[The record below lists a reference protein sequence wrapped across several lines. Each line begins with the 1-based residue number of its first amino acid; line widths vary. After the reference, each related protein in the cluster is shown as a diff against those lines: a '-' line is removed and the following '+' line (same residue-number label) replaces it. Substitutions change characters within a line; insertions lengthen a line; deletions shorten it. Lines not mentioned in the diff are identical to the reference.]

1 MPRFMLLAATAFLA
15 ATAAIAQPAA
25 QRGVGVDLA
34 GIDRSA
40 APGDGF
46 DQYANGAWR
55 TAHPIPADRSSIGS
69 FLTAALLVEQ
79 RNNEIITGAAR
90 GNPAAGT
97 NERRIADYYAA
108 YLDRATIDRR
118 GVEPLQPHLQRI
130 AAISNRQQLS
140 AALGASMRAD
150 VDPLNATNFQ
160 TENLFGVF
168 VAQGLQQPDRN
179 MAYLLQG
186 GLGLPDRDYYV
197 SDAAPMV
204 RVRDAYRAY
213 IGQMLALM
221 GVENAEQRAQAI
233 FDLETSIARVHAT
246 ATDAQDPHRVQTW
259 ARAEYATRAPGIDW
273 DAFFQAAQL
282 SGQEQIIAW
291 HPEPLIG
298 IAALVGSEPIE
309 VWRDYL
315 AFHTASRFAGVLP
328 QAYDDLRFSFYGRTL
343 SGAQQQRPRERRA
356 IQATG
361 GALIDAM
368 GQIYVQRHFPA
379 SARAD
384 VQAMV
389 QNIVNAF
396 DRRLQSATWLAPA
409 TLAEARRKVET
420 VTVGI
425 GYPDHWR
432 DYSSLEIRGDDAFGN
447 AWRAQEF
454 EYRHQLAK
462 LGQPVERG
470 EWWLGAH
477 TVNAVFLPLQNAM
490 NFPAGIL
497 EAPFYDRNADPAYNY
512 GAIGSV
518 IGHEISHSFDN
529 LGAEFD
535 AEGRLRNWWTPQDQ
549 ARFREASQ
557 ALIRQY
563 DAYQAFPDLH
573 LNGTLTLGE
582 DLSDLAGLA
591 AAYDAWRAS
600 LNGREAPVIEGLT
613 GDQRFFLGYAQSRRE
628 STREATM
635 RNLIATDGHSLGR
648 WRAETVRNV
657 DAWYTAFNVRSG
669 QRLYLAPE
677 QRVRIW

>member
-1 MPRFMLLAATAFLA
+1 MRFLA
-15 ATAAIAQPAA
+15 AAALLLTVTGSLTAQTAHHN
-25 QRGVGVDLA
+25 GVGVDLA
-34 GIDRSA
+34 GIDRSVQ
-40 APGDGF
+40 PGDGF

-55 TAHPIPADRSSIGS
+55 AATPIPPDRSSIGA

-90 GNPAAGT
+90 GNPAPGT

-118 GVEPLQPHLQRI
+118 GTEPLQPHLARI
-130 AAISNRQQLS
+130 AAISDRRALS

-150 VDPLNATNFQ
+150 VDPLNATNFF

-186 GLGLPDRDYYV
+186 GLGLPDRDYYL
-197 SDAAPMV
+197 SEAAPII
-204 RVRDAYRAY
+204 RVRDAYRTY
-213 IGQMLALM
+213 IGQMLTLM
-221 GVENAEQRAQAI
+221 GMTNAEQRAQRI
-233 FDLETSIARVHAT
+233 FDLETRIARVHAT
-246 ATDAQDPHRVQTW
+246 ATAAQDPHAVQTW
-259 ARAEYATRAPGIDW
+259 RRAEFATRAPGIDW

-282 SGQEQIIAW
+282 SGQDEIIAW
-291 HPEPLIG
+291 HPQPTIG
-298 IAALVGSEPIE
+298 ISALVGSEPVE

-315 AFHTASRFAGVLP
+315 AFHTASRFAAVLP
-328 QAYDDLRFSFYGRTL
+328 QAYDDLRFSFYGRVL
-343 SGAQQQRPRERRA
+343 SGQQQQRPRERRA
-356 IQATG
+356 IQATSN
-361 GALIDAM
+361 ALLDAM
-368 GQIYVQRHFPA
+368 GQTYVRRHFPA

-384 VQAMV
+384 VQTMV
-389 QNIVNAF
+389 RNIVGAF
-396 DRRLQSATWLAPA
+396 DRRLQNATWLAPA
-409 TLAEARRKVET
+409 TLREARRKVET

-425 GYPDHWR
+425 GYPDRWR
-432 DYSSLEIRGDDAFGN
+432 DYSRLEIRADDAFGN
-447 AWRAQEF
+447 AWRAQEA
-454 EYRHQLAK
+454 EYRHQLSK
-462 LGQPVERG
+462 LGQPVDRN

-497 EAPFYDRNADPAYNY
+497 EPPFYDRNADPAYNY

-557 ALIRQY
+557 ALVRQY
-563 DAYQAFPDLH
+563 SAYQAFPDLH
-573 LNGTLTLGE
+573 LNGELTLGE

-591 AAYDAWRAS
+591 AAYDAYRAS
-600 LNGREAPVIEGLT
+600 LNGREPPVIDGLT
-613 GDQRFFLGYAQSRRE
+613 GDQRFFLGYANAHRE
-628 STREATM
+628 STREATL
-635 RNLIATDGHSLGR
+635 RNLIATDGHSPGR
-648 WRAETVRNV
+648 WRNETVRNL
-657 DAWYTAFNVRSG
+657 DAWYRAFNVRPG
-669 QRLYLAPE
+669 QRLYLAPDA
-677 QRVRIW
+677 RVRIW